1 MNFCDLN
8 IKLYF
13 LSHQMIEFSTIFA
26 INHMA
31 IARLFSRDL

>member
-8 IKLYF
+8 TKLYF
-13 LSHQMIEFSTIFA
+13 LPYRMIELSTTIA
-26 INHMA
+26 MNHMA